1 VPTASLPDNP
11 DIEQLK
17 RHAKTLRDLVRTGAE
32 GAVDLVRAHHPR
44 LSGLVAGSPEATG
57 FKLTDAQL
65 TMARHHGF
73 ASWPRLREH
82 VALVN
87 ELTRSP
93 HTQPVGGDVT
103 DDDRADELLRLA
115 CLNYGADDPVRWKA
129 AEALL
134 DAHPELAG
142 ASIHTAA
149 AAGDV
154 AAATTLLAS
163 DPGSASREGGP
174 FRWAPL
180 LYLAY
185 SRLDADRPGADP
197 LGVARLLL
205 DHGADPDAGYL
216 WEGLRSP
223 FTALTGAFG
232 GGEQGAPPHAHEL
245 ELARLLLEAGADA
258 NDSQTIYNRGLGGP
272 PRDDTGFL
280 ALLLDFGLGRG
291 DGGPWRRRLGSA
303 LQAPSELVAEAL
315 QHAAEA
321 GLVHRVRLLLE
332 RGADPDAPGVHP
344 LYRRRR
350 PYEGAVLHGNLEIA
364 RLLAAAGARTDTVD
378 PLTELI
384 GACLAGDRT
393 GVERR
398 IADDPKLL
406 ARVKAERGDLVAG
419 AVELGRPDAV
429 RLLVD
434 LGFDVN
440 ARGRATALHEAA
452 FRGDLDLVELLL
464 DLGAD
469 PTITDASFH
478 ATPRGWAEH
487 NRQAHVVAHLDQRSA
502 GRTA

>member
-17 RHAKTLRDLVRTGAE
+17 RHAKTLRDLVRAGAG
-32 GAVDLVRAHHPR
+32 GAVDLVRAHHPQFP
-44 LSGLVAGSPEATG
+44 GLVAGSPDATG

-73 ASWPRLREH
+73 ASWPRLRVH

-87 ELTRSP
+87 GLTRSP

-115 CLNYGADDPVRWKA
+115 CLNYGADDPARWRA
-129 AEALL
+129 AGALL
-134 DAHPELAG
+134 DAHPELSR

-149 AAGDV
+149 ATGDIT
-154 AAATTLLAS
+154 AATTLLAS

-174 FRWAPL
+174 FRWVPL

-197 LGVARLLL
+197 VAVARLLL

-216 WEGLRSP
+216 WEGLPSP

-232 GGEQGAPPHAHEL
+232 GGEQGAPPHPREL
-245 ELARLLLEAGADA
+245 ELARLLLEAGAEA
-258 NDSQTIYNRGLGGP
+258 NDSQTIYNRGAGGLP
-272 PRDDTGFL
+272 DDDTEFL

-303 LQAPSELVAEAL
+303 HQTPAELVAEAL

-321 GLVHRVRLLLE
+321 GLVRRVRLLLE

-344 LYRRRR
+344 LYRGRR

-378 PLTELI
+378 PFTGFV
-384 GACLAGDRT
+384 GACLAGNRAA
-393 GVERR
+393 VERAV
-398 IADDPKLL
+398 ADDPQLL
-406 ARVKAERGDLVAG
+406 ARALAERGDLITG

-429 RLLVD
+429 ELLVE

-440 ARGRATALHEAA
+440 ARSRATALHEAA

-464 DLGAD
+464 RLGAD
-469 PTITDASFH
+469 PAITDPSFQ

-487 NRQAHVVAHLDQRSA
+487 NRQTHVVAYLDERPA
-502 GRTA
+502 